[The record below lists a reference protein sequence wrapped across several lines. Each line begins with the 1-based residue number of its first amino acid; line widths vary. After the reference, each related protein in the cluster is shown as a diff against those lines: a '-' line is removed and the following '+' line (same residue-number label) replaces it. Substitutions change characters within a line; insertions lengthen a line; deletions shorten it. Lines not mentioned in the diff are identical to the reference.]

1 MISLKV
7 ENFLKQHIR
16 EKISQIEPITNSGSN
31 RLYYRVFTNTNSFIL
46 TISSN
51 IEENQSFVY
60 FANVFKNLQIHVPA
74 LIAAN
79 EDFTAYLQEDIGN
92 EALLDKLIAEN
103 YSENSFQLYKNSL
116 SELAYLQIKTKDNID
131 YNLCYDFKK
140 FDKHIVLNDLF
151 YFKDFFVERLNV
163 PYSKN
168 LLISEFF
175 NLADAVSNFDN
186 SYFLYRDFQ
195 ARNIF
200 VKQNQPY
207 FIDFQGGM
215 QGFLGYDLVSLIFQ
229 AKANLPK
236 TWQKQ
241 LKDYYAN
248 YFIEK
253 GLISTKQFD
262 VQYNY
267 SLILRFLQLLGAY
280 GLRGLVEKK
289 PHFLESI
296 VHHYKNLEILL
307 NKNLLDNYSETKKI
321 IQFIVSVEGKKHI
334 NQLFQNNK
342 IS

>member
-1 MISLKV
+1 
-7 ENFLKQHIR
+7 
-16 EKISQIEPITNSGSN
+16 
-31 RLYYRVFTNTNSFIL
+31 
-46 TISSN
+46 
-51 IEENQSFVY
+51 
-60 FANVFKNLQIHVPA
+60 
-74 LIAAN
+74 
-79 EDFTAYLQEDIGN
+79 
-92 EALLDKLIAEN
+92 
-103 YSENSFQLYKNSL
+103 
-116 SELAYLQIKTKDNID
+116 
-131 YNLCYDFKK
+131 
-140 FDKHIVLNDLF
+140 
-151 YFKDFFVERLNV
+151 
-163 PYSKN
+163 
-168 LLISEFF
+168 
-175 NLADAVSNFDN
+175 
-186 SYFLYRDFQ
+186 
-195 ARNIF
+195 
-200 VKQNQPY
+200 
-207 FIDFQGGM
+207 M

-307 NKNLLDNYSETKKI
+307 DKNLLDNYSETKKI

>member
-1 MISLKV
+1 MISLKA

-16 EKISQIEPITNSGSN
+16 ENISQIEPIINSGSK
-31 RLYYRVFTNTNSFIL
+31 RLYYRVFTKTNSFIL
-46 TISSN
+46 TISAN

-60 FANVFKNLQIHVPA
+60 FANVFKKHQIHVPA

-79 EDFTAYLQEDIGN
+79 EDLTIYLQEDIGN
-92 EALLDKLIAEN
+92 EALLDKLIADN
-103 YSENSFQLYKNSL
+103 YSENTFQLYKNSL
-116 SELAYLQIKTKDNID
+116 LELANLQIKTKANID
-131 YNLCYDFKK
+131 YNQCYDFKK
-140 FDKHIVLNDLF
+140 FDKHVVLNDLF
-151 YFKDFFVERLNV
+151 YFKDFFVERLNL
-163 PYSKN
+163 PYCKN
-168 LLISEFF
+168 LLITEFF
-175 NLADAVSNFDN
+175 DIANDISNFDN

-229 AKANLPK
+229 AKANLPLE
-236 TWQKQ
+236 WQTH
-241 LKDYYAN
+241 LKNHYAK
-248 YFIEK
+248 YFIEQ
-253 GLISTKQFD
+253 GLISSEQFD
-262 VQYNY
+262 IQYNY

-307 NKNLLDNYSETKKI
+307 NKNLLDKYSETKKI
-321 IQFIVSVEGKKHI
+321 IQFIVSVEGKMHI